1 LRTIEMDVLVIGA
14 GAAGSMAAIKA
25 SEFTDKVL
33 VLEKAVLRSCG
44 NLAMGHHSGELN
56 PMTNMPGGP
65 TSEQFVEGYLSSSS
79 GLSGIERPLD
89 KYIIAEEFPAIVRDL
104 EKWGLEI
111 YKNPDGSY
119 ANYWEKFIGERME
132 SGVEIKG
139 GSMKKCLIAELGR
152 RNIMVVER
160 TTAVD
165 LLTHLNVV
173 AGVVGLNVRTGELTA
188 YHAKSVI
195 MCTGSSSRTY
205 IVSPGRRW
213 FWMRDVGTNSGDGRG
228 MCYRAGVE
236 MTMMELIRTDHMI
249 GNTMG
254 RYWGGKMVN
263 WKGEDFLKETYAK
276 KWGRL
281 WSMHLKTMEEN
292 APLYW
297 DATGL
302 SDEKMKKRNA
312 YASYEK
318 HKPDIYLPESYQQ
331 RGLDPRRDKVEAIP
345 TPIGFLGGADFGYN
359 GSTSMKGLYAAG
371 DEIWM
376 DSLSGAFVFARR
388 AGEAAAKYAR
398 QAMIQPIDSKQL
410 MTIEETTFAPSKL
423 PNGIQPQE
431 LEEKIRGVLTRYGN
445 VVKSEG
451 MLKHGLRLIKELR
464 DRVIPQ
470 LSAKNPHDLM
480 RSVEVRNIMDVAEMH
495 MAAALFRTETI
506 PYGRHFHHRIDYPN
520 QQPGWYRQRV
530 VIRHENGEMMLS
542 RRQTTEQRVPTREEY
557 LAVKEVKP

>member
-1 LRTIEMDVLVIGA
+1 MRIVGTDVLVIGA

-56 PMTNMPGGP
+56 PMTNISGGP

-79 GLSGIERPLD
+79 GWSGVERPLD

-111 YKNPDGSY
+111 YRRYDGSY
-119 ANYWEKFIGERME
+119 ASYWERFIGERME

-139 GSMKKCLIAELGR
+139 GTMKKCLVAELGR
-152 RNIMVVER
+152 RNIEVVER
-160 TTAVD
+160 TMAVD
-165 LLTHLNVV
+165 LLTQGNRV
-173 AGVVGLNVRTGELTA
+173 AGVVALNVRTEELTA
-188 YHAKSVI
+188 FCANAVV

-205 IVSPGRRW
+205 IVSPGQRW

-236 MTMMELIRTDHMI
+236 MTMMELMRTDHMI

-254 RYWGGKMVN
+254 RYWGGRMVN
-263 WKGEDFLKETYAK
+263 WRGEEFLKETYAK

-281 WSMHLKTMEEN
+281 WSMHLETLKGN

-297 DATGL
+297 DATSL
-302 SDEKMKKRNA
+302 SEEKMRRRDA

-318 HKPDIYLPESYQQ
+318 HKPDIYLQESYRQ
-331 RGLDPRRDKVEAIP
+331 RGLDSSRDWVEAIP
-345 TPIGFLGGADFGYN
+345 TPIGFLGGAEFNYN
-359 GSTSMKGLYAAG
+359 GGTSMEGLYAAG

-376 DSLSGAFVFARR
+376 DSLSGAFVFAKR
-388 AGEAAAKYAR
+388 AGEAAAKYA
-398 QAMIQPIDSKQL
+398 AKKGALPLDEEQL
-410 MTIEETTFAPSKL
+410 RVIKETTLAPTKCCD
-423 PNGIQPQE
+423 GIKPQE
-431 LEEKIRGVLTRYGN
+431 LEEKVRGVLTRYGN

-464 DRVIPQ
+464 ERVVPQ
-470 LSAKNPHDLM
+470 LSAENPHELM
-480 RSVEVRNIMDVAEMH
+480 RAVEARNIMEVAEMH
-495 MAAALFRTETI
+495 MAAALFRTETV
-506 PYGRHFHHRIDYPN
+506 PYGRHFHHRIDYPT
-520 QQPGWYRQRV
+520 QHPTWYRQRV
-530 VIRHENGEMMLS
+530 IIRLEGGEMRLTK
-542 RRQTTEQRVPTREEY
+542 RQTTEQRVPTREEY
-557 LAVKEVKP
+557 QAVKEVKP

>member
-1 LRTIEMDVLVIGA
+1 MKTVEIDVLVIGA
-14 GAAGSMAAIKA
+14 GAAGSIAAIKA
-25 SEFTDKVL
+25 SEFTKKVI

-56 PMTNMPGGP
+56 PMTNIPGGP
-65 TSEQFVEGYLSSSS
+65 TSEQFVEGYLSCSS
-79 GLSGIERPLD
+79 GWSGIERPLD
-89 KYIIAEEFPAIVRDL
+89 KYIIAEEFPEIVRDL

-111 YKNPDGSY
+111 YNNPEGGY

-139 GSMKKCLIAELGR
+139 GTMKKCLVTELYR
-152 RNIMVVER
+152 RGIKIVER
-160 TTAVD
+160 TMAVD
-165 LLTHLNVV
+165 LLTVGNR
-173 AGVVGLNVRTGELTA
+173 VVGAVGMNIKTGELTA
-188 YHAKSVI
+188 YHAKSIV

-254 RYWGGKMVN
+254 RYWGGRLIN
-263 WKGEDFLKETYAK
+263 YKGDEFLKETYAK
-276 KWGRL
+276 RWGRL
-281 WSMHLKTMEEN
+281 WSMHLETIKGN

-302 SDEKMKKRNA
+302 SEEKLKKRNN

-318 HKPDIYLPESYQQ
+318 HQPDIYLPESYRQ
-331 RGLDPRRDKVEAIP
+331 RGLNPKDDVVEAIP
-345 TPIGFLGGADFGYN
+345 TPIGFLGGANFTCN
-359 GSTSMKGLYAAG
+359 GGTSMEGLYAAG

-388 AGEAAAKYAR
+388 AGEAASKYALTQDR
-398 QAMIQPIDSKQL
+398 LPIDENQL
-410 MTIEETTFAPSKL
+410 SQISSTALSPEKRK
-423 PNGIQPQE
+423 NGIQPQE
-431 LEEKIRGVLTRYGN
+431 LEEKTRAILTRYGN

-451 MLKHGLRLIKELR
+451 MLKHGLKLIRELQER
-464 DRVIPQ
+464 ALPQ
-470 LSAKNPHDLM
+470 LFAKNPHELM
-480 RSVEVRNIMDVAEMH
+480 RAVEARNIMNVAEMH
-495 MAAALFRTETI
+495 MSAALYRTETV
-506 PYGRHFHHRIDYPN
+506 PYGRHFHHRIDYPTQN
-520 QQPGWYRQRV
+520 PEWYRQRV
-530 VIRHENGEMMLS
+530 IIKLEGNEMKLFK
-542 RRQTTEQRVPTREEY
+542 RQTTEQRVPTREEY
-557 LAVKEVKP
+557 LAIKEVQP

>member
-1 LRTIEMDVLVIGA
+1 MNTVETSVLVIGA

-25 SEFTDKVL
+25 SEFTNKIL

-56 PMTNMPGGP
+56 PMTNVPGGP

-79 GLSGIERPLD
+79 GWSGIERPLD

-111 YKNPDGSY
+111 YKNQDGSY
-119 ANYWEKFIGERME
+119 ASYWEKFIGERME

-139 GSMKKCLIAELGR
+139 GTMKKCLISELKR
-152 RNIMVVER
+152 RNIEVVER
-160 TTAVD
+160 TMAVD
-165 LLTHLNVV
+165 LLTRGNAVV
-173 AGVVGLNVRTGELTA
+173 GVVGLNIRTGELTA
-188 YHAKSVI
+188 YRSKSVV

-228 MCYRAGVE
+228 MCYRAGAE

-254 RYWGGKMVN
+254 RYWGGKMMN
-263 WKGEDFLKETYAK
+263 WKGEDFLSETYAK
-276 KWGRL
+276 RWGRL
-281 WSMHLKTMEEN
+281 WSMHLEILKGN

-302 SDEKMKKRNA
+302 SEEKMKKRNA

-318 HKPDIYLPESYQQ
+318 HQPDIYLPESYRQ
-331 RGLDPRRDKVEAIP
+331 RGLKPSRDKVEANPI
-345 TPIGFLGGADFGYN
+345 PIGFLGGADYKSN
-359 GSTSMKGLYAAG
+359 GGTSIEGLYAAG

-388 AGEAAAKYAR
+388 AGEAAAKYSEQIELR
-398 QAMIQPIDSKQL
+398 SVDREQL
-410 MTIEETTFAPSKL
+410 RGIEENVLAPSKRSE
-423 PNGIQPQE
+423 GINPTE
-431 LEEKIRGVLTRYGN
+431 LEEKVRNVLTRYAN

-451 MLKHGLRLIKELR
+451 MLRHGLGLIKELR
-464 DRVIPQ
+464 DRVLPQ
-470 LSAKNPHDLM
+470 LSTRNPHELM
-480 RSVEVRNIMDVAEMH
+480 RAAEVRNIMDVAEMH
-495 MAAALFRTETI
+495 MAAALYRTETV
-506 PYGRHFHHRIDYPN
+506 PYGRHFHHRIDYPT
-520 QQPGWYRQRV
+520 QHPSWYRQRV
-530 VIRHENGEMMLS
+530 VIKREAGEMRLFK
-542 RRQTTEQRVPTREEY
+542 RETTEQRVPTLEEY
-557 LAVKEVKP
+557 LAVKEIKP

>member
-1 LRTIEMDVLVIGA
+1 
-14 GAAGSMAAIKA
+14 MAAIKA
-25 SEFTDKVL
+25 SEFTDKIL

-56 PMTNMPGGP
+56 PMTNVPGGP
-65 TSEQFVEGYLSSSS
+65 TSGQFVERYLSSSS
-79 GLSGIERPLD
+79 GWSGIERPLD

-119 ANYWEKFIGERME
+119 ASYWEKFIGERME

-139 GSMKKCLIAELGR
+139 GTMKKCLISELKR
-152 RNIMVVER
+152 RNIEVVER
-160 TTAVD
+160 TMAVD
-165 LLTHLNVV
+165 LLTRGNLVV
-173 AGVVGLNVRTGELTA
+173 GVVGLNIRTGDLTV
-188 YHAKSVI
+188 YRSKSVI

-228 MCYRAGVE
+228 MLYRAGAE

-254 RYWGGKMVN
+254 RYWGGKMIN
-263 WKGEDFLKETYAK
+263 WKGEDFLKKTYAK
-276 KWGRL
+276 RWGRL
-281 WSMHLKTMEEN
+281 WSMHLEILKGN

-302 SDEKMKKRNA
+302 SESQMKKRNA

-318 HKPDIYLPESYQQ
+318 HQPDIYLPESYRQ
-331 RGLDPRRDKVEAIP
+331 RGLKLERDKVEAIP
-345 TPIGFLGGADFGYN
+345 IPIGFLGGADFRYN
-359 GSTSMKGLYAAG
+359 GGTSIEGLYAAG

-388 AGEAAAKYAR
+388 AGEAAAKYV
-398 QAMIQPIDSKQL
+398 KQIEL
-410 MTIEETTFAPSKL
+410 KPVDREQLRRIEETTLAPSKRSEGIL
-423 PNGIQPQE
+423 PNE
-431 LEEKIRGVLTRYGN
+431 LEEKVRSVLTRYAN

-451 MLKHGLRLIKELR
+451 MLRHGLGLIKELR
-464 DRVIPQ
+464 GRALPQ
-470 LSAKNPHDLM
+470 LFARNPHELM
-480 RSVEVRNIMDVAEMH
+480 RAVEVRNIMDVAEMH
-495 MAAALFRTETI
+495 IAASLYRTETV
-506 PYGRHFHHRIDYPN
+506 PYGRHFHHRIDYPT
-520 QQPGWYRQRV
+520 QDPTWYRQRV
-530 VIRHENGEMMLS
+530 VIKREAGEMRLVK
-542 RRQTTEQRVPTREEY
+542 RETTEQRVPTLAEY
-557 LAVKEVKP
+557 LAIKEVRP

>member
-1 LRTIEMDVLVIGA
+1 LKTVEIDVLVIGA

-25 SEFTDKVL
+25 SEFTNKVL

-56 PMTNMPGGP
+56 PMTNVPGGP

-79 GLSGIERPLD
+79 GWSGIERPLD

-111 YKNPDGSY
+111 YKNSDGSY
-119 ANYWEKFIGERME
+119 ASYWEKFIGERME

-139 GSMKKCLIAELGR
+139 GTMKKCLISELKR
-152 RNIMVVER
+152 RNIEVVER
-160 TTAVD
+160 TMAVD
-165 LLTHLNVV
+165 LLTRGNLVV
-173 AGVVGLNVRTGELTA
+173 GVVGLNVRTGDLTV
-188 YHAKSVI
+188 YRSKSVV

-228 MCYRAGVE
+228 MLYRAGAE
-236 MTMMELIRTDHMI
+236 MTMMELIRTDHLV

-254 RYWGGKMVN
+254 RYWGGKMMN
-263 WKGEDFLKETYAK
+263 WKGEDFLRETYAK
-276 KWGRL
+276 RWGRL
-281 WSMHLKTMEEN
+281 WSMHLEILKGN

-302 SDEKMKKRNA
+302 SESKMKKRNA

-318 HKPDIYLPESYQQ
+318 HQPDIYLTESYRQ
-331 RGLDPRRDKVEAIP
+331 RGLEPGRDKVEAIP
-345 TPIGFLGGADFGYN
+345 IPIGFLGGADFRYN
-359 GSTSMKGLYAAG
+359 GGTSIEGLYAAG

-388 AGEAAAKYAR
+388 AGEAAAKY
-398 QAMIQPIDSKQL
+398 SKKIELRSVDREQL
-410 MTIEETTFAPSKL
+410 RSIEETVLAPSKRSEGIP
-423 PNGIQPQE
+423 PNE
-431 LEEKIRGVLTRYGN
+431 LEEKVRSVLTLYAN

-451 MLKHGLRLIKELR
+451 MLRHGLRLIKELR
-464 DRVIPQ
+464 DRALPK
-470 LSAKNPHDLM
+470 LFTRNPHELM
-480 RSVEVRNIMDVAEMH
+480 RAVEVRNIMDVAEMH
-495 MAAALFRTETI
+495 VAASLYRTETV
-506 PYGRHFHHRIDYPN
+506 PYGRHFHHRIDYPT
-520 QQPGWYRQRV
+520 QHPTWYRQRV
-530 VIRHENGEMMLS
+530 VIKREAGEMRLFK
-542 RRQTTEQRVPTREEY
+542 RETTEQRVPTLEEY